1 MTTSPIPA
9 GMTRALAGS
18 TFAWLADQLPPILT
32 TIRTE
37 TGRDLDVRLVRAGE
51 RLGQT
56 RTLPADHPPLLE
68 VRRRDRLSVALRL
81 GGDVVAVWDLTVFL
95 TSPQDCWQVLEDG
108 MTYACPPEQLH
119 VLFDAVTD
127 AVTDAVAGRQPAS
140 G

>member
-119 VLFDAVTD
+119 ALFDAV
-127 AVTDAVAGRQPAS
+127 ANAVAGHQPVS